1 MIPPPAD
8 PGTSFEIEPVAELVP
23 GAAARDRH
31 VTSAPPPD
39 GGLVLLETIKLT
51 AQRAQAAQRA
61 IRNRSP
67 RQPRPVMTGS
77 GDEEQDRIRLE
88 HLDSIYVGAEELGL
102 PSPSVTNTNLHHY
115 LLTASATQPRFS
127 ATASRG
133 WRSRLRRLLASAQ
146 QEEFNTAVL
155 HALHQLDHRT
165 KVQEH
170 VIVQLEARLADACR
184 SADRHHQV
192 LRS

>member
-1 MIPPPAD
+1 M
-8 PGTSFEIEPVAELVP
+8 
-23 GAAARDRH
+23 
-31 VTSAPPPD
+31 
-39 GGLVLLETIKLT
+39 LLETIKLT

-61 IRNRSP
+61 ICKRSAA
-67 RQPRPVMTGS
+67 QPSPAAIGS
-77 GDEEQDRIRLE
+77 GDEEQDRIRLD

-115 LLTASATQPRFS
+115 LLTASATQPQFAA
-127 ATASRG
+127 ATPRG
-133 WRSRLRRLLASAQ
+133 WRSRLRRLLAPAQ
-146 QEEFNTAVL
+146 QEEFNAAVL

-165 KVQEH
+165 RVQEH

-184 SADRHHQV
+184 SADRRHEA